1 MAVLSTILPYVLL
14 VLGFVLL
21 VKGADLFV
29 DGSSSIAKHMK
40 IPSVIVG
47 LTIVAMGTSAPEAS
61 VSITAAIAGNSDIS
75 LGNIVGSNIFNFL
88 VVIGV
93 SAIIFPVV
101 SHKDI
106 IKRDLWWNLGIT
118 GVLLVLMLD
127 NKIGRIDGLILLA
140 GMALYLF
147 IVIRNALKNRTPES
161 EEKLLSV
168 PKSIIFMIIGLAAII
183 CGGNFVV
190 DNASIIAK
198 NLGLSET
205 LIGLTIVAIGTS
217 LPELVTSV
225 TAAKKQE
232 AGIALGNA
240 VGSNI
245 FNILFILGASSALTP
260 INVAPELFIDT
271 IILIGVSIIIFIVA
285 RTKMKTSRVEG
296 AFCVLLY
303 VAYTAYIIIRQLP

>member
-1 MAVLSTILPYVLL
+1 MTLLSTILPYVLL

-21 VKGADLFV
+21 IKGADLFV

-61 VSITAAIAGNSDIS
+61 VSITAALAGNSDIS

-93 SAIIFPVV
+93 SAMIFPII

-106 IKRDLWWNLGIT
+106 IRRDLWWNLGIT
-118 GVLLVLMLD
+118 GLLLVLMLD
-127 NKIGRIDGLILLA
+127 NKIGRLDGVILLA
-140 GMALYLF
+140 GMATYLF
-147 IVIRNALKNRTPES
+147 FVIRNALKNRTKED

-183 CGGNFVV
+183 WGGNFVV

-198 NLGLSET
+198 SLGLSDT

-225 TAAKKQE
+225 TAAKKKE

-245 FNILFILGASSALTP
+245 FNILFILGASSVLTP

-271 IILIGVSIIIFIVA
+271 IILIAVGIMIFIFA
-285 RTKMKTSRVEG
+285 YTGKKTTRTEG
-296 AFCVLLY
+296 IVCTLLY
-303 VAYTAYIIIRQLP
+303 IVYTAYIIIR

>member
-1 MAVLSTILPYVLL
+1 MTILSTILPYILL
-14 VLGFVLL
+14 ILGFVFL
-21 VKGADLFV
+21 VRGADLFV
-29 DGSSSIAKHMK
+29 DGSSSIAKHLK

-93 SAIIFPVV
+93 SAIICPVI

-106 IKRDLWWNLGIT
+106 LKRDLWWNLGLT
-118 GVLLVLMLD
+118 GLLLLLILD
-127 NKIGRIDGLILLA
+127 NKIGRIDGLILLF
-140 GMALYLF
+140 GMGLYLF
-147 IVIRNALKNRTPES
+147 IVIKNALKNRTTET

-168 PKSIIFMIIGLAAII
+168 RKSIVYIAIGLAAII

-198 NLGLSET
+198 SLGLSET
-205 LIGLTIVAIGTS
+205 LIGLTIVAVGTS
-217 LPELVTSV
+217 LPELVTSI
-225 TAAKKQE
+225 TAARKHE
-232 AGIALGNA
+232 SGIALGNA

-271 IILIGVSIIIFIVA
+271 IILIVVSILIFLFA
-285 RTKMKTSRVEG
+285 FTKKITNRLEG
-296 AFCVLLY
+296 VVCVLLY
-303 VAYTAYIIIRQLP
+303 IAYTAYIILR

>member
-1 MAVLSTILPYVLL
+1 MTILSTVLPYVLL
-14 VLGFVLL
+14 VVGFALL
-21 VKGADLFV
+21 IKGADLFV

-40 IPSVIVG
+40 VPSVIVG

-61 VSITAAIAGNSDIS
+61 VSITAALAGNSDIS

-88 VVIGV
+88 IVIGV
-93 SAIIFPVV
+93 SAMIFPII

-106 IKRDLWWNLGIT
+106 IKRDLWWNLGVT
-118 GVLLVLMLD
+118 VLLLVLMLD
-127 NKIGRIDGLILLA
+127 NKIGRIDGVILLL

-147 IVIRNALKNRTPES
+147 VVIRNALKNRTEES
-161 EEKLLSV
+161 KEELLSV

-190 DNASIIAK
+190 ENASIIAK
-198 NLGLSET
+198 SLGLSDT

-225 TAAKKQE
+225 TAAKKKE

-245 FNILFILGASSALTP
+245 FNILFILGASSVLTP

-271 IILIGVSIIIFIVA
+271 IILIAVGIMIFLFALTGKKTTRTEGIVC
-285 RTKMKTSRVEG
+285 T
-296 AFCVLLY
+296 LLY
-303 VAYTAYIIIRQLP
+303 IAYTAYIIIR

>member
-1 MAVLSTILPYVLL
+1 MTVLTTILPYLLL
-14 VLGFVLL
+14 VLGFVFLI
-21 VKGADLFV
+21 KGADLFV

-93 SAIIFPVV
+93 SAMIFPII

-118 GVLLVLMLD
+118 GLLLVLILD
-127 NKIGRIDGLILLA
+127 KKIGRIDGVILLL
-140 GMALYLF
+140 GMAIYLF
-147 IVIRNALKNRTPES
+147 VVIRNALKNRT
-161 EEKLLSV
+161 EEDKEQLISI
-168 PKSIIFMIIGLAAII
+168 PKSIIFMIIGLSAII

-198 NLGLSET
+198 SLGLSET

-217 LPELVTSV
+217 LPELVTSI
-225 TAAKKQE
+225 TAAKKKE

-245 FNILFILGASSALTP
+245 FNILFILGTSSAVTP

-271 IILIGVSIIIFIVA
+271 IILIAVGILIFIFA
-285 RTKMKTSRVEG
+285 YTGRKTNRTEG
-296 AFCVLLY
+296 IICTLLY
-303 VAYTAYIIIRQLP
+303 IAYTAYIIIR

>member
-1 MAVLSTILPYVLL
+1 MTLSTFLPYVLL
-14 VLGFVLL
+14 LLGFLFL

-61 VSITAAIAGNSDIS
+61 VSITAALSGNCDIS

-88 VVIGV
+88 TVIGV
-93 SAIIFPVV
+93 SAMIFPII

-118 GVLLVLMLD
+118 GLLLLLIID
-127 NKIGRIDGLILLA
+127 KKIGRIDGVILLL

-147 IVIRNALKNRTPES
+147 VVIKNALKNRTDES
-161 EEKLLSV
+161 KENLISV
-168 PKSIIFMIIGLAAII
+168 PKSLIFMIIGLAAII

-198 NLGLSET
+198 SLGLSET

-217 LPELVTSV
+217 LPELVTSI
-225 TAAKKQE
+225 TAARKKE

-245 FNILFILGASSALTP
+245 FNILFILGASSVLTP
-260 INVAPELFIDT
+260 INVASELFIDT
-271 IILIGVSIIIFIVA
+271 VILIAVGILIFIFA
-285 RTKMKTSRVEG
+285 YTGRKTNRTEG
-296 AFCVLLY
+296 IICTLLY
-303 VAYTAYIIIRQLP
+303 VAYTAYIIIR

>member
-1 MAVLSTILPYVLL
+1 MMYLL
-14 VLGFVLL
+14 LLIGFVLL
-21 VKGADLFV
+21 IKGADLFV
-29 DGSSSIAKHMK
+29 DGSSSIAGILKV
-40 IPSVIVG
+40 PSVIIG
-47 LTIVAMGTSAPEAS
+47 LTIVAMGTSAPEAA
-61 VSITAAIAGNSDIS
+61 VSINAGLAGNSDIS

-88 VVIGV
+88 VVIGA
-93 SAIIFPVV
+93 SAIIFPVI

-106 IKRDLWWNLGIT
+106 LKRDLWWNLGIT
-118 GVLLVLMLD
+118 GVLLLLMLD
-127 NKIGRIDGLILLA
+127 NKIGHIDGLILLA
-140 GMALYLF
+140 GMATYLF
-147 IVIRNALKNRTPES
+147 IIIKNALKNRIAES

-168 PKSIIFMIIGLAAII
+168 PKSIIFMVIGLAAII

-198 NLGLSET
+198 SLGLSET

-217 LPELVTSV
+217 LPELVTSI

-232 AGIALGNA
+232 SGIALGNA

-271 IILIGVSIIIFIVA
+271 IILIVVSILILIFA
-285 RTKMKTSRVEG
+285 RTKKITNRFEG
-296 AFCVLLY
+296 AICVLLY
-303 VAYTAYIIIRQLP
+303 IAYTTYIIIR

>member
-1 MAVLSTILPYVLL
+1 MTLSTFAPYVLL
-14 VLGFVLL
+14 VLGFLFL

-61 VSITAAIAGNSDIS
+61 VSITAAISGNSDIS

-93 SAIIFPVV
+93 SALIFPII

-118 GVLLVLMLD
+118 GLLLLLILD
-127 NKIGRIDGLILLA
+127 RKIGRIDGAILLL

-147 IVIRNALKNRTPES
+147 VVIKNAVKNRTEES
-161 EEKLLSV
+161 KEELISV
-168 PKSIIFMIIGLAAII
+168 PKSIIFMVIGLAAII

-198 NLGLSET
+198 SLGLSET

-225 TAAKKQE
+225 TAAKKKE

-240 VGSNI
+240 VGSNL
-245 FNILFILGASSALTP
+245 FNILFILGVSSVLTP

-271 IILIGVSIIIFIVA
+271 IILIAVGILIFIFSYTGR
-285 RTKMKTSRVEG
+285 RTYRIEG
-296 AFCVLLY
+296 LICTLLY
-303 VAYTAYIIIRQLP
+303 VAYTAYIIIR

>member
-1 MAVLSTILPYVLL
+1 MTVLLAILPYFLL
-14 VLGFVLL
+14 VLGFIFL

-61 VSITAAIAGNSDIS
+61 VSITAAIAGTSDIS

-93 SAIIFPVV
+93 SAIIFPVI

-127 NKIGRIDGLILLA
+127 NKIGLIDGLILLA

-147 IVIRNALKNRTPES
+147 IVIRNALKNRTTES

-168 PKSIIFMIIGLAAII
+168 PKSIVFMIIGLAAII

-198 NLGLSET
+198 SLGLSET

-225 TAAKKQE
+225 TAARKQE

-240 VGSNI
+240 VGSNL

-271 IILIGVSIIIFIVA
+271 IILIVVSVMLFIFA
-285 RTKMKTSRVEG
+285 RTKNKTSRVEG
-296 AFCVLLY
+296 AICVLLY

>member
-1 MAVLSTILPYVLL
+1 MTLSTIAPYFLL
-14 VLGFVLL
+14 VFGFIFLI
-21 VKGADLFV
+21 KGADLFV

-106 IKRDLWWNLGIT
+106 INRDLWWNLGIT
-118 GVLLVLMLD
+118 GVLLILMLD
-127 NKIGRIDGLILLA
+127 NKIGRIDGAILLI
-140 GMALYLF
+140 GMATYLF
-147 IVIRNALKNRTPES
+147 FVIRNALKNRTTEGT
-161 EEKLLSV
+161 EKLLSV

-190 DNASIIAK
+190 ENASIIAAS
-198 NLGLSET
+198 LGLSET

-232 AGIALGNA
+232 TGIALGNA

-245 FNILFILGASSALTP
+245 FNILFILGASSVLTP
-260 INVAPELFIDT
+260 INVASELFIDT
-271 IILIGVSIIIFIVA
+271 IILIAVSILLFIFA
-285 RTKMKTSRVEG
+285 RTKKITSRPEG
-296 AFCVLLY
+296 IVCVLLY
-303 VAYTAYIIIRQLP
+303 VAYTSYIIIR

>member
-1 MAVLSTILPYVLL
+1 MTLLSNILPYLLL
-14 VLGFVLL
+14 VLGFIFLI
-21 VKGADLFV
+21 KGADLFV

-93 SAIIFPVV
+93 SAMIFPII

-118 GVLLVLMLD
+118 GLLLVLMLD
-127 NKIGRIDGLILLA
+127 NKIGRIDGIILLL

-147 IVIRNALKNRTPES
+147 VVIRNALKNRTEES
-161 EEKLLSV
+161 KEELISI

-198 NLGLSET
+198 SLGLSET

-217 LPELVTSV
+217 LPELVTSI
-225 TAAKKQE
+225 TAAKKKE

-260 INVAPELFIDT
+260 INVAPELFIDAM
-271 IILIGVSIIIFIVA
+271 ILIAVGIMIFIFA
-285 RTKMKTSRVEG
+285 YTGKKTNRTEG
-296 AFCVLLY
+296 IVCTLLY
-303 VAYTAYIIIRQLP
+303 VIYTAYIIIR

>member
-1 MAVLSTILPYVLL
+1 MTILSTILPYLLL
-14 VLGFVLL
+14 VLGFVFLI
-21 VKGADLFV
+21 KGADLFV

-88 VVIGV
+88 VVIGA

-106 IKRDLWWNLGIT
+106 LKRDLWWNLGIT
-118 GVLLVLMLD
+118 GVLLLLMLD
-127 NKIGRIDGLILLA
+127 NKIGRTDGVILLA
-140 GMALYLF
+140 GMATYLF
-147 IVIRNALKNRTPES
+147 FVIRNALKNRTTADEN
-161 EEKLLSV
+161 EQLLSV
-168 PKSIIFMIIGLAAII
+168 PKSIIFMVIGLAAII

-198 NLGLSET
+198 SLGLSET

-217 LPELVTSV
+217 LPELVTSI

-271 IILIGVSIIIFIVA
+271 IILIAVSIIIFLFA
-285 RTKMKTSRVEG
+285 RTKKITSRIEG
-296 AFCVLLY
+296 IICVLLY
-303 VAYTAYIIIRQLP
+303 VAYTAYIIIR

>member
-1 MAVLSTILPYVLL
+1 MTFLPYLL
-14 VLGFVLL
+14 LILGFIFLI
-21 VKGADLFV
+21 KGADLFV

-61 VSITAAIAGNSDIS
+61 VSITAALAGNSDIS
-75 LGNIVGSNIFNFL
+75 LGNIVGSNIFNIL

-93 SAIIFPVV
+93 SAIIFPIIA
-101 SHKDI
+101 HKDI

-118 GVLLVLMLD
+118 GRLLLLILD
-127 NKIGRIDGLILLA
+127 NKLGRLDGIILLL
-140 GMALYLF
+140 GMAIYLF
-147 IVIRNALKNRTPES
+147 VVIRNALKNRTTEDN
-161 EEKLLSV
+161 EQLLSV
-168 PKSIIFMIIGLAAII
+168 PKSILFMVIGLAAII
-183 CGGNFVV
+183 IGGNFVV

-198 NLGLSET
+198 SLGLSET

-217 LPELVTSV
+217 LPELVTSI

-260 INVAPELFIDT
+260 MNVAPELFIDT
-271 IILIGVSIIIFIVA
+271 ILLIIVGIIIFIFA
-285 RTKMKTSRVEG
+285 YTGRKTNRTEG
-296 AFCVLLY
+296 IICVLLY
-303 VAYTAYIIIRQLP
+303 VAYTAYIIMR

>member
-1 MAVLSTILPYVLL
+1 MTLSTIAPYFLL
-14 VLGFVLL
+14 VLGFIFLI
-21 VKGADLFV
+21 KGADLFV

-106 IKRDLWWNLGIT
+106 INRDLWWNLGIT
-118 GVLLVLMLD
+118 GVLLILMLD
-127 NKIGRIDGLILLA
+127 NKIGRIDGAILLI
-140 GMALYLF
+140 GMATYLF
-147 IVIRNALKNRTPES
+147 FVIRNALKNRTTEDT
-161 EEKLLSV
+161 EKLLSV

-190 DNASIIAK
+190 ENASIIAAS
-198 NLGLSET
+198 LGLSET

-232 AGIALGNA
+232 TGIALGNA

-245 FNILFILGASSALTP
+245 FNILFILGASSVLTP
-260 INVAPELFIDT
+260 INVASELFIDT
-271 IILIGVSIIIFIVA
+271 IILIAVSILLFIFA
-285 RTKMKTSRVEG
+285 RTKKITSRREG
-296 AFCVLLY
+296 IVCVLLY
-303 VAYTAYIIIRQLP
+303 VAYTTYIIIR

>member
-1 MAVLSTILPYVLL
+1 MTILSTILPYILL
-14 VLGFVLL
+14 ILGFVFL
-21 VKGADLFV
+21 VRGADLFV
-29 DGSSSIAKHMK
+29 DGSSSIAKHLK

-93 SAIIFPVV
+93 SAIICPVI

-106 IKRDLWWNLGIT
+106 LKRDLWWNLGLT
-118 GVLLVLMLD
+118 GLLLLLILD
-127 NKIGRIDGLILLA
+127 NKIGRIDGLILLF
-140 GMALYLF
+140 GMGLYLF
-147 IVIRNALKNRTPES
+147 IVIKNALKNRTTET

-168 PKSIIFMIIGLAAII
+168 PKSIVYMAIGLTAII

-198 NLGLSET
+198 SLGLSET
-205 LIGLTIVAIGTS
+205 LIGLTIVAVGTS
-217 LPELVTSV
+217 LPELVTSI
-225 TAAKKQE
+225 TAARKHE
-232 AGIALGNA
+232 SGIALGNA

-271 IILIGVSIIIFIVA
+271 IILIVVSILIFLFA
-285 RTKMKTSRVEG
+285 FTKKITNRLEG
-296 AFCVLLY
+296 VVCVLLY
-303 VAYTAYIIIRQLP
+303 IAYTAYIILR

>member
-1 MAVLSTILPYVLL
+1 MTILSTILPYILL
-14 VLGFVLL
+14 ILGFVFL
-21 VKGADLFV
+21 VRGADLFV
-29 DGSSSIAKHMK
+29 DGSSSIAKHLK

-93 SAIIFPVV
+93 SAIICPVI

-106 IKRDLWWNLGIT
+106 LKRDLWWNLGLT
-118 GVLLVLMLD
+118 GLLLLLILD
-127 NKIGRIDGLILLA
+127 NKIGRIDGLILLF
-140 GMALYLF
+140 GMGLYLF
-147 IVIRNALKNRTPES
+147 IVIKNALKNRTTDA

-168 PKSIIFMIIGLAAII
+168 PKSIVYIAIGLAAII

-198 NLGLSET
+198 SLGLSET
-205 LIGLTIVAIGTS
+205 LISLTIVAVGTS
-217 LPELVTSV
+217 LPELVTSI
-225 TAAKKQE
+225 TAARKHE
-232 AGIALGNA
+232 SGIALGNA

-271 IILIGVSIIIFIVA
+271 IILIVVSILIFIFA
-285 RTKMKTSRVEG
+285 RTKKITSRLEG
-296 AFCVLLY
+296 ILCVLLY
-303 VAYTAYIIIRQLP
+303 IAYTTYIILR

>member
-1 MAVLSTILPYVLL
+1 MTILSTILPYVLL

-21 VKGADLFV
+21 IKGADLFV

-88 VVIGV
+88 IVIGV
-93 SAIIFPVV
+93 SAMIFPII

-118 GVLLVLMLD
+118 ILLLVLL
-127 NKIGRIDGLILLA
+127 LI

-147 IVIRNALKNRTPES
+147 VVIRNALKNRTQES
-161 EEKLLSV
+161 NEELLSV

-183 CGGNFVV
+183 FGGNLVV

-198 NLGLSET
+198 SLGLSET

-217 LPELVTSV
+217 LPELVTSI
-225 TAAKKQE
+225 TAAKKKE

-260 INVAPELFIDT
+260 MNVAPELFIDT
-271 IILIGVSIIIFIVA
+271 IILIAVGIIIFIFA
-285 RTKMKTSRVEG
+285 YTGRKTNRTEG
-296 AFCVLLY
+296 IICTLLY
-303 VAYTAYIIIRQLP
+303 VAYTAYIIIR

>member
-1 MAVLSTILPYVLL
+1 MTILSTILPYILL
-14 VLGFVLL
+14 ILGFVFL
-21 VKGADLFV
+21 VRGADLFV
-29 DGSSSIAKHMK
+29 DGSSSIAKHLK

-61 VSITAAIAGNSDIS
+61 VSITASIAGNSDIS

-88 VVIGV
+88 VVIGI
-93 SAIIFPVV
+93 SAIICPVI

-106 IKRDLWWNLGIT
+106 LKRDLWWNFGIT
-118 GVLLVLMLD
+118 GLLLLLMLD
-127 NKIGRIDGLILLA
+127 NKISQIDGIILLF
-140 GMALYLF
+140 GMGLYLF
-147 IVIRNALKNRTPES
+147 IVIKNALKNRTTET

-168 PKSIIFMIIGLAAII
+168 PKSIVFMAIGLAAII

-198 NLGLSET
+198 SLGLSET
-205 LIGLTIVAIGTS
+205 LIGLTIVAVGTS
-217 LPELVTSV
+217 LPELVTSI
-225 TAAKKQE
+225 TAARKHE
-232 AGIALGNA
+232 SGIALGNA

-271 IILIGVSIIIFIVA
+271 IILIVVSILIFLFA
-285 RTKMKTSRVEG
+285 FTKKITNRLEG
-296 AFCVLLY
+296 VVCVFLY
-303 VAYTAYIIIRQLP
+303 IAYTAYIILR

>member
-1 MAVLSTILPYVLL
+1 MTLSAIAPYFLL
-14 VLGFVLL
+14 VLGFLFL
-21 VKGADLFV
+21 IKGADLFV

-106 IKRDLWWNLGIT
+106 INRDLWWNLGIT
-118 GVLLVLMLD
+118 GVLLILMLD
-127 NKIGRIDGLILLA
+127 NKIGRIDGAILLI
-140 GMALYLF
+140 GMATYLF
-147 IVIRNALKNRTPES
+147 FVIRNALKNRTTDDT
-161 EEKLLSV
+161 EKLLSV

-190 DNASIIAK
+190 ENASIIAAS
-198 NLGLSET
+198 LGLSET

-232 AGIALGNA
+232 TGIALGNA

-245 FNILFILGASSALTP
+245 FNILFILGASSVLTP
-260 INVAPELFIDT
+260 INVASELFIDT
-271 IILIGVSIIIFIVA
+271 IILIAVSILLFISA
-285 RTKMKTSRVEG
+285 RTKKITSRPEG
-296 AFCVLLY
+296 IVCVLLY
-303 VAYTAYIIIRQLP
+303 VAYTAYIIIR

>member
-1 MAVLSTILPYVLL
+1 MTILSTILPYILL
-14 VLGFVLL
+14 ILGFVFL
-21 VKGADLFV
+21 VRGADLFV
-29 DGSSSIAKHMK
+29 DGSSSIAKHLK

-61 VSITAAIAGNSDIS
+61 VSITAALAGNSDIS

-88 VVIGV
+88 AVIGV
-93 SAIIFPVV
+93 SAIICPVI

-106 IKRDLWWNLGIT
+106 LKRDLWWNFGIT
-118 GVLLVLMLD
+118 GLLLLLMLD
-127 NKIGRIDGLILLA
+127 NKISQIDGIILLF
-140 GMALYLF
+140 GMCLYLF
-147 IVIRNALKNRTPES
+147 IVIKNALKNRTTET

-168 PKSIIFMIIGLAAII
+168 PKSIVFMAIGLAAII

-198 NLGLSET
+198 SLGLSET

-217 LPELVTSV
+217 LPELVTSI
-225 TAAKKQE
+225 TAARKQE

-240 VGSNI
+240 VGSNL

-271 IILIGVSIIIFIVA
+271 IILIVVSVLIFLFAFTKKITNRIEGIV
-285 RTKMKTSRVEG
+285 
-296 AFCVLLY
+296 CVLIY
-303 VAYTAYIIIRQLP
+303 VAYTAYIILR

>member
-1 MAVLSTILPYVLL
+1 MTLLSAVLPYLLL
-14 VLGFVLL
+14 VLGFALL
-21 VKGADLFV
+21 IKGADLFV

-40 IPSVIVG
+40 VPSVIVG

-61 VSITAAIAGNSDIS
+61 VSITAALAGNSDIS

-88 VVIGV
+88 IVIGV
-93 SAIIFPVV
+93 SAIIFPII

-106 IKRDLWWNLGIT
+106 IKRDLWWNLGLT
-118 GVLLVLMLD
+118 GLLLVLMLD
-127 NKIGRIDGLILLA
+127 NKIGRIDGVILLL

-147 IVIRNALKNRTPES
+147 VVIRNALKNRTEES
-161 EEKLLSV
+161 KEELLSV

-190 DNASIIAK
+190 ENASIIAK
-198 NLGLSET
+198 SLGLSDT

-245 FNILFILGASSALTP
+245 FNILFILGASSVLTP

-271 IILIGVSIIIFIVA
+271 MILIAVGIMIFIFA
-285 RTKMKTSRVEG
+285 YTGKKTNRTEG
-296 AFCVLLY
+296 IVCSLLY
-303 VAYTAYIIIRQLP
+303 IIYTAYIIIR

>member
-1 MAVLSTILPYVLL
+1 MTILSTILPYILL
-14 VLGFVLL
+14 ILGFVFL
-21 VKGADLFV
+21 VRGADLFV
-29 DGSSSIAKHMK
+29 DGSSSIAKHLK

-93 SAIIFPVV
+93 SAIICPVI

-106 IKRDLWWNLGIT
+106 LKRDLWWNLGLT
-118 GVLLVLMLD
+118 GLLLLLILD
-127 NKIGRIDGLILLA
+127 NKIGRIDGLILLF
-140 GMALYLF
+140 GMGLYLF
-147 IVIRNALKNRTPES
+147 IVIKNALKNRTPDT

-168 PKSIIFMIIGLAAII
+168 PKSIVYMAIGLAAII

-198 NLGLSET
+198 SLGLSET
-205 LIGLTIVAIGTS
+205 LIGLTIVAVGTS
-217 LPELVTSV
+217 LPELVTSI
-225 TAAKKQE
+225 TAARKHE
-232 AGIALGNA
+232 SGIALGNA

-271 IILIGVSIIIFIVA
+271 IILIVVSILIFLFA
-285 RTKMKTSRVEG
+285 FTKKITNRLEG
-296 AFCVLLY
+296 VVCVLLY
-303 VAYTAYIIIRQLP
+303 IAYTAYIILR

>member
-1 MAVLSTILPYVLL
+1 MTLSAIAPYLLL
-14 VLGFVLL
+14 VLGFLFL
-21 VKGADLFV
+21 IKGADLFV

-106 IKRDLWWNLGIT
+106 INRDLWWNLGIT
-118 GVLLVLMLD
+118 GVLLILMLD
-127 NKIGRIDGLILLA
+127 NKIERIDGVILLI
-140 GMALYLF
+140 GMATYLF
-147 IVIRNALKNRTPES
+147 FVIRNALKNRTTEDT
-161 EEKLLSV
+161 EKLLSV

-190 DNASIIAK
+190 ENASIIAAS
-198 NLGLSET
+198 LGLSET

-232 AGIALGNA
+232 TGIALGNA

-245 FNILFILGASSALTP
+245 FNILFILGASSVLTP
-260 INVAPELFIDT
+260 INVASELFIDT
-271 IILIGVSIIIFIVA
+271 IILIAVSILLFIFA
-285 RTKMKTSRVEG
+285 RTKKITSRPEG
-296 AFCVLLY
+296 IVCVLLY
-303 VAYTAYIIIRQLP
+303 VAYTAYIIIR

>member
-1 MAVLSTILPYVLL
+1 MTILSTILPYILL
-14 VLGFVLL
+14 ILGFVFL
-21 VKGADLFV
+21 VRGADLFV
-29 DGSSSIAKHMK
+29 DGSSSIAKHLK

-93 SAIIFPVV
+93 SAIICPVI

-106 IKRDLWWNLGIT
+106 LKRDLWWNLGIT
-118 GVLLVLMLD
+118 GVLLLLMLD
-127 NKIGRIDGLILLA
+127 NKIGHIDGLILLA
-140 GMALYLF
+140 GMATYLF
-147 IVIRNALKNRTPES
+147 IIIKNALKNRIAES

-168 PKSIIFMIIGLAAII
+168 PKSIIFMVIGLAAII

-198 NLGLSET
+198 SLGLSET

-217 LPELVTSV
+217 LPELVTSI

-232 AGIALGNA
+232 SGIALGNA

-271 IILIGVSIIIFIVA
+271 IILIVVSILILIFA
-285 RTKMKTSRVEG
+285 RTKKITNRFEG
-296 AFCVLLY
+296 AICVLLY
-303 VAYTAYIIIRQLP
+303 IAYTTYIIIR

>member
-1 MAVLSTILPYVLL
+1 MTILSTVLPYVLL
-14 VLGFVLL
+14 VVGFALL
-21 VKGADLFV
+21 IKGADLFV

-40 IPSVIVG
+40 VPSVIVG

-61 VSITAAIAGNSDIS
+61 VSITAALAGNSDIS

-88 VVIGV
+88 IVIGV
-93 SAIIFPVV
+93 SALIFPIV

-106 IKRDLWWNLGIT
+106 IKRDLWWNLGVT
-118 GVLLVLMLD
+118 VLLLVLMLD
-127 NKIGRIDGLILLA
+127 NKIGRIDGVILLL

-147 IVIRNALKNRTPES
+147 VVIRNALKNRT
-161 EEKLLSV
+161 EETKEELLSV
-168 PKSIIFMIIGLAAII
+168 PKSIIFMVIGLAAII

-190 DNASIIAK
+190 ENASIIAK
-198 NLGLSET
+198 SLGLSDT

-225 TAAKKQE
+225 TAAKKKE

-245 FNILFILGASSALTP
+245 FNILFILGASSVLTP

-271 IILIGVSIIIFIVA
+271 IILIAVGIMIFLFAWTGKKTNRTEGIVC
-285 RTKMKTSRVEG
+285 S
-296 AFCVLLY
+296 LLY
-303 VAYTAYIIIRQLP
+303 ILYTAYIIIR

>member
-1 MAVLSTILPYVLL
+1 MTLSTFLPYVLL
-14 VLGFVLL
+14 VLGFLFL

-29 DGSSSIAKHMK
+29 DGSSTIAKHMK

-47 LTIVAMGTSAPEAS
+47 LTIVALGTSAPEAS
-61 VSITAAIAGNSDIS
+61 VSITAALSGNSDIS

-88 VVIGV
+88 TVIGV
-93 SAIIFPVV
+93 SAMICPII

-118 GVLLVLMLD
+118 GLLLLLILD
-127 NKIGRIDGLILLA
+127 KKIGHIDGAILLL

-147 IVIRNALKNRTPES
+147 VVIRNALKNRT
-161 EEKLLSV
+161 EETKEELLSV
-168 PKSIIFMIIGLAAII
+168 PKSIIFMVIGLAAII

-198 NLGLSET
+198 SLGLSET

-225 TAAKKQE
+225 TAARKKE

-245 FNILFILGASSALTP
+245 FNILFILGASSVLTP
-260 INVAPELFIDT
+260 INVASELFIDT
-271 IILIGVSIIIFIVA
+271 IILIVVSIIIFIVA
-285 RTKMKTSRVEG
+285 VTSKKTTRLEG
-296 AFCVLLY
+296 LICTLLY
-303 VAYTAYIIIRQLP
+303 VAYTAYIIIR

>member
-1 MAVLSTILPYVLL
+1 MTLSTFAPYVLL
-14 VLGFVLL
+14 VLGFLFL

-61 VSITAAIAGNSDIS
+61 VSITAAISGNSDIS

-93 SAIIFPVV
+93 SALIFPII

-118 GVLLVLMLD
+118 GLLLLLILD
-127 NKIGRIDGLILLA
+127 RKIGRIDGAILLL

-147 IVIRNALKNRTPES
+147 VVIKNALKNRTEES
-161 EEKLLSV
+161 KEELISV
-168 PKSIIFMIIGLAAII
+168 PKSIIFMVIGLAAII

-198 NLGLSET
+198 SLGLSET

-225 TAAKKQE
+225 TAAKKKE

-240 VGSNI
+240 VGSNL
-245 FNILFILGASSALTP
+245 FNILFILGASSVLTP
-260 INVAPELFIDT
+260 INVASELFIDT
-271 IILIGVSIIIFIVA
+271 IILIAVGILIFIFSYTG
-285 RTKMKTSRVEG
+285 RKTNRIEG
-296 AFCVLLY
+296 LICTLLY
-303 VAYTAYIIIRQLP
+303 VAYTAYIIIR

>member
-1 MAVLSTILPYVLL
+1 MTLLSNILPYLLL
-14 VLGFVLL
+14 VLGFVFLI
-21 VKGADLFV
+21 KGADLFV

-93 SAIIFPVV
+93 SAMIFPII

-118 GVLLVLMLD
+118 GLLLVLMLD
-127 NKIGRIDGLILLA
+127 NKIGRIDGIILLL

-147 IVIRNALKNRTPES
+147 VVIRNALKNRTEES
-161 EEKLLSV
+161 KEELISV

-198 NLGLSET
+198 SLGLSET

-217 LPELVTSV
+217 LPELVTSI
-225 TAAKKQE
+225 TAAKKKE

-245 FNILFILGASSALTP
+245 FNILFILGASSVLTP

-271 IILIGVSIIIFIVA
+271 IILIAVGIMIFIFA
-285 RTKMKTSRVEG
+285 YTGKKTNRTEG
-296 AFCVLLY
+296 IICTLLY
-303 VAYTAYIIIRQLP
+303 VAYTAYIIIR

>member
-1 MAVLSTILPYVLL
+1 MTLLSNILPYLLL
-14 VLGFVLL
+14 VLGFIFLI
-21 VKGADLFV
+21 KGADLFV

-93 SAIIFPVV
+93 SAMIFPII

-118 GVLLVLMLD
+118 GLLLVLMLD
-127 NKIGRIDGLILLA
+127 NKIGRIDGIILLL

-147 IVIRNALKNRTPES
+147 VVIRNALKNRTEES
-161 EEKLLSV
+161 KEELISI

-198 NLGLSET
+198 SLGLSET

-217 LPELVTSV
+217 LPELVTSI
-225 TAAKKQE
+225 TAAKKKE

-260 INVAPELFIDT
+260 INVAPELFIDAM
-271 IILIGVSIIIFIVA
+271 ILIAVGIMIFIFA
-285 RTKMKTSRVEG
+285 YTSKKTNRTEG
-296 AFCVLLY
+296 IVCTLLY
-303 VAYTAYIIIRQLP
+303 VIYTAYIIIR